1 MAEAISNIRRAKN
14 WGFCIH
20 QKAYFIKME
29 LHSKGHSSNTA
40 SELNHR
46 MLIVIPHTSCSIC
59 NVTPVNLPRFISY
72 TERATWKILD
82 FYRRPSSFKST
93 AEGWE
98 EGCLGLNNNNN
109 NNKIWS
115 FNKHSNERNLFFMHN
130 CAEILKN
137 CRKKLNFKRI
147 S

>member
-1 MAEAISNIRRAKN
+1 MTYKNFLPLLQIEAMAEVISNIRRAKN

-20 QKAYFIKME
+20 QKAYCIKME

-59 NVTPVNLPRFISY
+59 NVTLANVPRFISY
-72 TERATWKILD
+72 TERATWKTLD
-82 FYRRPSSFKST
+82 FYPRPSSFKST

-98 EGCLGLNNNNN
+98 EGCLGRCLCDAL
-109 NNKIWS
+109 
-115 FNKHSNERNLFFMHN
+115 RNVICDN
-130 CAEILKN
+130 C
-137 CRKKLNFKRI
+137 